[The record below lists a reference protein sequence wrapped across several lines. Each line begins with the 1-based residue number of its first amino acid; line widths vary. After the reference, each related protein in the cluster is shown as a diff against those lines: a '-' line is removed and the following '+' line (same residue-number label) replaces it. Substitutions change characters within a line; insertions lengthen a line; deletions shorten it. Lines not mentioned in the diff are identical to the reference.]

1 MAKIHEPKL
10 MFWEETIGFVMN
22 SNFINIR
29 NILLVSFIFMVGVYG
44 CSANKDKPGAAIL
57 AYQQALIGGDYS
69 KLANLSCSAWESQAK
84 TDFDSFAAVKATLQD
99 ANCQSSSVEDNSAM
113 VTCSGKIVANYGN
126 EVLEI
131 DLAAQTYQ
139 AVLEGG
145 DWRMCGYR

>member
-1 MAKIHEPKL
+1 
-10 MFWEETIGFVMN
+10 MN
-22 SNFINIR
+22 LIFYEMK
-29 NILLVSFIFMVGVYG
+29 NILLVSIILIISATG
-44 CSANKDKPGAAIL
+44 CSENKDQPGTAIL
-57 AYQQALIGGDYS
+57 AYQKALIGGDFS

-99 ANCQSSSVEDNSAM
+99 ASCQSTSVEDNSAV